1 MFYSHEI
8 LTSPEHG
15 VATIWLVAT
24 LGSRSI
30 TRRFNRKAILE
41 VDVPGACNVI
51 VNPEAPM
58 ALRLQGNLLFGVSR
72 VYHEQC
78 GYALLD
84 AQSMHD
90 KMISTLKVLPGGGL
104 DPFAG
109 KTKPSSLVL
118 PYDPTFLPETNL
130 PGLNIDFNIL
140 DLMNDERSSQWSSI
154 WSKSPADSQSSASR
168 VSVHLELGSEDL
180 LLQDGTLL
188 GFNNG
193 GMGSSHKHGLSE
205 KLGSERLGDEEG
217 VLLQPD
223 FEFDEN
229 GNIVEFDAT
238 RLSPRKRRKHSMPE
252 RVGSEGVTDGQT
264 GDIMDLTEDA
274 ALAGVDGALQIDAH
288 AKGYETMLSV
298 EADPDHEKSA
308 GQGDIQFLGEQRV
321 RRQYNR
327 VIRPIETDINTTLR
341 NTDLARWN
349 NEYTTN
355 MANASKQKQ
364 QNKVQTTVK
373 KNAAFWVFGQGIGSV
388 GMGLGAQRED
398 HPLKCFSGE
407 WLESALY
414 GDTKRPMTQK
424 DPRKS
429 EEDSDTDRDT
439 DTNQQRR
446 SHEKGMNSVDIEIGR
461 HAPPSLM
468 DEHSS
473 QMPWNLNS
481 AQSSRIGRLGSL
493 SELSAKF
500 GVGDSTGPQVG
511 GRRGR
516 FISASPLA
524 GRGYRD
530 TRERLGSFSLQ
541 GGDGLEGFDEDL
553 EISRYLEAELAA
565 DKEDITTLSRRASTI
580 QRVASQLDQESMNFF
595 EFIQDIMDGED
606 GEGEMAFSDL
616 LPPGKTSR
624 TVATQGLM
632 NVLTLAT
639 KGMLAVSQEPYRD
652 AGIEYGGRRYDYGE
666 IFMRMEV

>member
-109 KTKPSSLVL
+109 KAKPSSLVL

-140 DLMNDERSSQWSSI
+140 DLMNDEGSSQWSSL
-154 WSKSPADSQSSASR
+154 WSKSPAGSHSSASR
-168 VSVHLELGSEDL
+168 VSVHLDLGSDD
-180 LLQDGTLL
+180 LLQDGTMI
-188 GFNNG
+188 GFDDG
-193 GMGSSHKHGLSE
+193 GMESAHKHGLSG
-205 KLGSERLGDEEG
+205 KIGRHNLGDEEG

-229 GNIVEFDAT
+229 GNIVELDAT
-238 RLSPRKRRKHSMPE
+238 NLSPRKRPKHSLPE
-252 RVGSEGVTDGQT
+252 QAESEGFTGGQT
-264 GDIMDLTEDA
+264 GELMDLTEDA
-274 ALAGVDGALQIDAH
+274 ALTGVDAAMEIDTH
-288 AKGYETMLSV
+288 AKEHETILSV
-298 EADPDHEKSA
+298 EGGPNQDGPAQQEE
-308 GQGDIQFLGEQRV
+308 IQFVGEQRA

-327 VIRPIETDINTTLR
+327 VVRSIETDTNTTLR

-349 NEYTTN
+349 NEYITN

-373 KNAAFWVFGQGIGSV
+373 KNAAFWVFGQGIGYV
-388 GMGLGAQRED
+388 GKGLGAQHED

-407 WLESALY
+407 GLENTLY
-414 GDTKRPMTQK
+414 GNNQRSATKK
-424 DPRKS
+424 DSSNP
-429 EEDSDTDRDT
+429 EEESDTDTDT
-439 DTNQQRR
+439 DTNTSQQRR
-446 SHEKGMNSVDIEIGR
+446 SKEKGMNTIDIEIGR

-481 AQSSRIGRLGSL
+481 AQSSRTGRLGSL
-493 SELSAKF
+493 SELSSKF
-500 GVGDSTGPQVG
+500 PIGESSLRP

-516 FISASPLA
+516 LTSASPLS
-524 GRGYRD
+524 GRGYR
-530 TRERLGSFSLQ
+530 ERLESLSLQ

-565 DKEDITTLSRRASTI
+565 DNEDIAALSRRASAI

-595 EFIQDIMDGED
+595 DFIQETMDED
-606 GEGEMAFSDL
+606 GQGEMAFSDL

-639 KGMLAVSQEPYRD
+639 KGVLSVSQEPYRD
-652 AGIEYGGRRYDYGE
+652 TGVENWGTRYDYGE
-666 IFMRMEV
+666 IFMRMV

>member
-51 VNPEAPM
+51 VDPEAPM

-72 VYHEQC
+72 VYQEQC

-90 KMISTLKVLPGGGL
+90 KMVSTLEILPGGGL

-109 KTKPSSLVL
+109 KTKPSNLLL

-140 DLMNDERSSQWSSI
+140 DLMNDESSSQWSSL
-154 WSKSPADSQSSASR
+154 WSKSPAGSQSSASR
-168 VSVHLELGSEDL
+168 LSVHLELESDDL
-180 LLQDGTLL
+180 IQQETMI
-188 GFNNG
+188 GFNDG
-193 GMGSSHKHGLSE
+193 GMGSFQKHGLSE
-205 KLGSERLGDEEG
+205 EMDRERLGGEDG

-229 GNIVEFDAT
+229 GNIIEFDASH
-238 RLSPRKRRKHSMPE
+238 LSPRKRRKHSMA
-252 RVGSEGVTDGQT
+252 RVGSEGFISGQT
-264 GDIMDLTEDA
+264 EDIMDLTEDA
-274 ALAGVDGALQIDAH
+274 ALAQVDGALEIDTRVKDH
-288 AKGYETMLSV
+288 ETMLPVKNDLNEERSAKQDENQFV
-298 EADPDHEKSA
+298 GEKRA
-308 GQGDIQFLGEQRV
+308 
-321 RRQYNR
+321 RRKYTR
-327 VIRPIETDINTTLR
+327 VIRPINTDTNTTLR

-364 QNKVQTTVK
+364 QNRVQTTAK

-407 WLESALY
+407 KLENALY
-414 GDTKRPMTQK
+414 GDTSHHKIQNEPCK
-424 DPRKS
+424 P
-429 EEDSDTDRDT
+429 EEESNTDT
-439 DTNQQRR
+439 DTDQQRR
-446 SHEKGMNSVDIEIGR
+446 SHEKSMNSVDIEIGR

-468 DEHSS
+468 EEHSS

-481 AQSSRIGRLGSL
+481 AQSSRIGRLGNL
-493 SELSAKF
+493 SELSAKI
-500 GVGDSTGPQVG
+500 GPGDSTGLRGV

-516 FISASPLA
+516 FTSASPLA
-524 GRGYRD
+524 GRGYP
-530 TRERLGSFSLQ
+530 EQLGSLSLQ
-541 GGDGLEGFDEDL
+541 GGDGLDGLDEDL
-553 EISRYLEAELAA
+553 EISRYLAAELAA
-565 DKEDITTLSRRASTI
+565 DKKDITTLSRQASAS

-595 EFIQDIMDGED
+595 DFIQDTMDGQD
-606 GEGEMAFSDL
+606 GKSELAFSDL

-639 KGMLAVSQEPYRD
+639 HGILSISQEPSHD
-652 AGIEYGGRRYDYGE
+652 AGIEYWGTKYEYGE
-666 IFMRMEV
+666 IFMRVEGV

>member
-51 VNPEAPM
+51 INPEAPM

-104 DPFAG
+104 DPLAG
-109 KTKPSSLVL
+109 KAKPSSLVL

-140 DLMNDERSSQWSSI
+140 DLMNDEGSSQWPSL
-154 WSKSPADSQSSASR
+154 WSKSPAGSHSSASR
-168 VSVHLELGSEDL
+168 VSVHLDLGSDD
-180 LLQDGTLL
+180 LLQDGTMID
-188 GFNNG
+188 FNDG
-193 GMGSSHKHGLSE
+193 GMGSSNKYGLSG
-205 KLGSERLGDEEG
+205 KMDRERLGDEEG

-229 GNIVEFDAT
+229 GNIVEFDVT
-238 RLSPRKRRKHSMPE
+238 NLSPRKRPKHNISE
-252 RVGSEGVTDGQT
+252 QAGSEGFAGGQT
-264 GDIMDLTEDA
+264 GELMDLTEDA
-274 ALAGVDGALQIDAH
+274 ALTGVDAAMEIDTL
-288 AKGYETMLSV
+288 AKGHETILSV
-298 EADPDHEKSA
+298 EGGPNQDGPAQQEETR
-308 GQGDIQFLGEQRV
+308 FVGEQRA

-327 VIRPIETDINTTLR
+327 VVRSIETDTNTTLR

-349 NEYTTN
+349 NEYITN

-388 GMGLGAQRED
+388 GMGLGAQRDD

-407 WLESALY
+407 GLENALY
-414 GDTKRPMTQK
+414 GNTQRPATQQ
-424 DPRKS
+424 DSRKPA
-429 EEDSDTDRDT
+429 EESDTDTDT
-439 DTNQQRR
+439 DINTNQQRR
-446 SHEKGMNSVDIEIGR
+446 SKEIGMNTIDVEIGR

-493 SELSAKF
+493 SELSSKF
-500 GVGDSTGPQVG
+500 LIGESSLRP

-516 FISASPLA
+516 LTSASPLS
-524 GRGYRD
+524 GRGYR
-530 TRERLGSFSLQ
+530 EQLESLSLQ

-565 DKEDITTLSRRASTI
+565 DKEDITTLSRRASAI
-580 QRVASQLDQESMNFF
+580 QRVASQLDQESINFF
-595 EFIQDIMDGED
+595 DFIQDTMDED
-606 GEGEMAFSDL
+606 VQGEMAFSDL

-624 TVATQGLM
+624 IVATQGLM

-639 KGMLAVSQEPYRD
+639 KGVLSVSQEPYRD
-652 AGIEYGGRRYDYGE
+652 TGVENWGTRYGYGE
-666 IFMRMEV
+666 IFMRML